1 MICLLECEE
10 CTYTDETCH
19 PNRLL
24 LSLKWELASVSPF
37 SLKKKKKKETDGVGS
52 SIFYLWRIYIVQKN
66 NMIIR
71 NGLE

>member
-37 SLKKKKKKETDGVGS
+37 SKKKKRKRMEWVFLF
-52 SIFYLWRIYIVQKN
+52 SIF
-66 NMIIR
+66 
-71 NGLE
+71 GEST